1 MQIPYMKVE
10 VNPLTKKELK
20 GTGMKKVPVVLLDGE
35 LMADSSAI
43 ISRLAVEVEAS
54 ASSRWACPHSYASER
69 VNAQPTAVGSACR
82 AAGRADLPCVAEARP
97 FAHLP

>member
-1 MQIPYMKVE
+1 MKVE

-43 ISRLAVEVEAS
+43 ISRLAAEVEAA
-54 ASSRWACPHSYASER
+54 ASSRWACQHSNAPER
-69 VNAQPTAVGSACR
+69 VKHARPAAVGSACR
-82 AAGRADLPCVAEARP
+82 AAGLAVHGRSKAICIPAMDLW
-97 FAHLP
+97 